1 MGGIIALGHHE
12 KYDGTGYPYG
22 KKASE
27 ISIEARIVAVADVY
41 DALVSERP
49 YKNAWSMQ
57 TALEYMENLSGKHFD
72 PECLHAFRKNI
83 DVVGK
88 IQGMLPDIQ
97 IAK

>member
-1 MGGIIALGHHE
+1 MGGIIALSHHE
-12 KYDGTGYPYG
+12 KFDGTGYPYG
-22 KKASE
+22 KKSSE
-27 ISIEARIVAVADVY
+27 IPIEARIVAVADVY

-72 PECLHAFRKNI
+72 PDCLQAFKKNV
-83 DVVGK
+83 DVVSK